1 MELFEKARVIR
12 LRSHH
17 DKYLLADDDQEG
29 VSQDRNGMS
38 KNARWT
44 VEIVEGYQAI
54 RLQSCYSKYL
64 TASSTPFL
72 LGMTGKKVI
81 QTTPPRLD
89 TSVEWEPIRE
99 GVQVRLKTRHGQYL
113 RANGGVPPWRNHVT
127 HDIPHRTATQDW
139 ILWDVDV
146 MELRQKCPDQ
156 RPPQGPGGRSF
167 EASLQPPPP
176 SFGPKPSLSR
186 MEVCRKMLILLSEGA
201 FSYGYFWF
209 LFLLQSDDTFV
220 MPAKNEGRVIKYVV
234 ANEKGQVDKD
244 EEGSTFSF
252 KGTEVGELKDRLE
265 EETGMSD
272 ILVCSQNPLNG
283 MLNPL
288 TLQYLPP
295 NNASMNVVVVPS
307 AGKGWLV

>member
-17 DKYLLADDDQEG
+17 DKYLLADEDQEG

-38 KNARWT
+38 RNARWT
-44 VEIVEGYQAI
+44 VEIVEGYQGI

-81 QTTPPRLD
+81 QTAPSRLD
-89 TSVEWEPIRE
+89 SSLEWEPIRE

-146 MELRQKCPDQ
+146 LDYIK
-156 RPPQGPGGRSF
+156 PQQQQHSPQSGGRSF
-167 EASLQPPPP
+167 KASLDPPPL
-176 SFGPKPSLSR
+176 SASTSIKPN
-186 MEVCRKMLILLSEGA
+186 LSETEC
-201 FSYGYFWF
+201 
-209 LFLLQSDDTFV
+209 DDSFV
-220 MPAKNEGRVIKYVV
+220 MPAKHEGRVIKYVV
-234 ANEKGQVDKD
+234 ANEKGEVDEDDK
-244 EEGSTFSF
+244 GSSFTF
-252 KGTEVGELKDRLE
+252 KGSGVDELKERLE
-265 EETGMSD
+265 EETGMND
-272 ILVCSQNPLNG
+272 ILVCSQNPFNG

-288 TLQYLPP
+288 TLHLPP
-295 NNASMNVVVVPS
+295 NNANMNVVLVPFS
-307 AGKGWLV
+307 GKGYFSF

>member
-38 KNARWT
+38 RNARWT

-64 TASSTPFL
+64 TASSMPFL

-81 QTTPPRLD
+81 QTAPSRLD
-89 TSVEWEPIRE
+89 SSLDWEPIRE

-146 MELRQKCPDQ
+146 LDYIKQAQHFQEQQ
-156 RPPQGPGGRSF
+156 QPGGRSLDPPHPVS
-167 EASLQPPPP
+167 AS
-176 SFGPKPSLSR
+176 SSSSSCAGGPMEPSLSR
-186 MEVCRKMLILLSEGA
+186 IE
-201 FSYGYFWF
+201 
-209 LFLLQSDDTFV
+209 SDGRFV

-234 ANEKGQVDKD
+234 ASKKGEVD
-244 EEGSTFSF
+244 EEDEGNSFTF
-252 KGTEVGELKDRLE
+252 KGSLVSELKERLE
-265 EETGMSD
+265 EETGMND
-272 ILVCSQNPLNG
+272 ILVCSINPFNG

-288 TLQYLPP
+288 TLHLPP
-295 NNASMNVVVVPS
+295 NNANMNVVIVPS
-307 AGKGWLV
+307 AGKEAKNISRPTTPPPSA

>member
-186 MEVCRKMLILLSEGA
+186 MEVCRKM
-201 FSYGYFWF
+201 
-209 LFLLQSDDTFV
+209 QSDDTFV

-307 AGKGWLV
+307 AGKGAKNITQPPSE